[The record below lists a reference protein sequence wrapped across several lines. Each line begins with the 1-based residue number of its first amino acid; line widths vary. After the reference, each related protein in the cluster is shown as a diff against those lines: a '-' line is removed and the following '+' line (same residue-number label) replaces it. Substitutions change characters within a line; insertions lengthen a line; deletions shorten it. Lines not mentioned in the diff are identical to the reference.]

1 MSALRGSRRLEMVPA
16 YREPGNQTGAIH
28 VAERGGS
35 TRQHPA
41 GLGKRPVD
49 LVHLARQTL
58 GDEALEREVLGL
70 FVSQS
75 EIFLERLRG
84 AKSAD
89 TWRMAA
95 HTIKGSAR
103 NIGAWGLA
111 DAAFAAEQ
119 TVPGADDAAVMAE
132 QVAQALGRTNQ
143 FIATLL
149 PDA

>member
-1 MSALRGSRRLEMVPA
+1 MVPA
-16 YREPGNQTGAIH
+16 YREPGTPTDAVPSTH
-28 VAERGGS
+28 VPAAPGS
-35 TRQHPA
+35 AVP
-41 GLGKRPVD
+41 GCSDRPVD

-58 GDEALEREVLGL
+58 GDEALEREVLSL

-75 EIFLERLRG
+75 EIFLGRLRG

-89 TWRMAA
+89 SWRMAA

-119 TVPGADDAAVMAE
+119 TEPGARNADAAAGR
-132 QVAQALGRTNQ
+132 VADALDRTNR
-143 FIATLL
+143 FIGTLL
-149 PDA
+149 PSA